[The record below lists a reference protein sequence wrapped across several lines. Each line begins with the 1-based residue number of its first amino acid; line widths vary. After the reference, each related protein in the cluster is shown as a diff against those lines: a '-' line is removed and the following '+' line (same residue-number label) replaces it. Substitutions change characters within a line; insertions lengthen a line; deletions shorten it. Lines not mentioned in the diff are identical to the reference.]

1 MVDKKLRKKE
11 TLKIRTINKKESQ
24 YAKNDG
30 LILTTAK
37 AVVYVLVYVLR
48 KLLDF
53 LRRLMKKVII
63 TQNVLTKR
71 NALLVRC
78 VTELAQMWQ

>member
-30 LILTTAK
+30 
-37 AVVYVLVYVLR
+37 
-48 KLLDF
+48 
-53 LRRLMKKVII
+53 
-63 TQNVLTKR
+63 
-71 NALLVRC
+71 
-78 VTELAQMWQ
+78 